1 MFGYYFRLDSNCL
14 DNVYAHVYLAH
25 DQNIT
30 KHQKQ
35 GRQRESTKGQ
45 IICPK
50 PQQKGSQTKHKVKYA
65 LIQPFP
71 SYAETLRLYL

>member
-30 KHQKQ
+30 KHHDDD
-35 GRQRESTKGQ
+35 GPISSFARQSWVR
-45 IICPK
+45 P
-50 PQQKGSQTKHKVKYA
+50 VLKYSIW
-65 LIQPFP
+65 LI
-71 SYAETLRLYL
+71 S